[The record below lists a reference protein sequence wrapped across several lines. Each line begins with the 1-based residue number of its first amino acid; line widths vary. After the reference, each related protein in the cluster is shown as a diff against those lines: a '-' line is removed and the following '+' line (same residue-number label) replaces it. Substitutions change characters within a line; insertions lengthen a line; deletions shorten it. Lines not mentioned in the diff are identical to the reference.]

1 MAVLLHYFVLSAPMF
16 GMVLLGYALA
26 RSPWW
31 RPVWTKWCSRFVFAV
46 SLPALL
52 FVLLSRLATL
62 APTDPRLLIAYF
74 GGCLSV
80 FLFGRRVAGSLFG
93 LDGAGQSVFAMG
105 GVFSNNV
112 LLGVPLAQ
120 AAFGAVSLP
129 SVALVT
135 AFNSLTLWTLVS
147 VSVEW
152 ARNSPSRALSAAA
165 LAKTALSVLKNPI
178 VASILAGTLF
188 GYSRLHMPAWV
199 ATPLMWL
206 GRPAGPVALLVLG
219 LSLSAYALRENLA
232 QSVAITLLKLVVQ
245 PLAVWS
251 IGAWLG
257 LPALELKVVVLLAA
271 MSVGA
276 NVYLMALQ
284 FETAEAAVAGSL
296 LLSTAIAALSIPLVL
311 TLLSL

>member
-1 MAVLLHYFVLSAPMF
+1 MAVLLHYVALSAPMF
-16 GMVLLGYALA
+16 GMVLVGYALA
-26 RSPWW
+26 RCSFW
-31 RPVWTKWCSRFVFAV
+31 RPAWTKWCSRFVFAV

-52 FVLLSRLATL
+52 FLLLSRLPTL

-74 GGCLSV
+74 GGCLGV
-80 FLFGRRVAGSLFG
+80 FGVGRRVARAAFA
-93 LDGAGQSVFAMG
+93 LDGAGQAVFAMG

-112 LLGVPLAQ
+112 LLGVPLCQ
-120 AAFGAVSLP
+120 AAFGVAALP

-152 ARNSPSRALSAAA
+152 ARHGALSVAGI
-165 LAKTALSVLKNPI
+165 AKTAGSVLTNPI
-178 VASILAGTLF
+178 VAAILAGTLF
-188 GYSRLHMPAWV
+188 GYSGLQLPIWAST
-199 ATPLMWL
+199 ALTWL

-219 LSLSAYALRENLA
+219 LSLSAYALRESLA
-232 QSVAITLLKLVVQ
+232 QSMAITLLKLVVQ
-245 PLAVWS
+245 PFVVWS

-257 LPALELKVVVLLAA
+257 LPALELNVVVLLAA

-284 FETAEAAVAGSL
+284 FEAAEAAVAGSL
-296 LLSTAIAALSIPLVL
+296 VLSTALAALSTPIVL
-311 TLLSL
+311 TLLAHSH

>member
-1 MAVLLHYFVLSAPMF
+1 MAVLLHYFVLSAPLF
-16 GMVLLGYALA
+16 GMVLVGYALA
-26 RSPWW
+26 RSTWW
-31 RPVWTKWCSRFVFAV
+31 RPQWTKWCSRFVFAV

-80 FLFGRRVAGSLFG
+80 FLVGRWLAQALFG

-120 AAFGAVSLP
+120 ASFGAASLP

-152 ARNSPSRALSAAA
+152 ARHGAYSAAGF
-165 LAKTALSVLKNPI
+165 AKTAASVLKNPI
-178 VASILAGTLF
+178 VAAILAGTLF
-188 GYSRLHMPAWV
+188 GYSGLSMPVWLSL
-199 ATPLMWL
+199 PLSWL
-206 GRPAGPVALLVLG
+206 GSPAGPGALLVLG
-219 LSLSAYALRENLA
+219 LSLSAYAIRDNIA
-232 QSVAITLLKLVVQ
+232 QSFAIALLKLVVQ

-296 LLSTAIAALSIPLVL
+296 VLSTALAAVSIPIVL